1 MVWTVSDLLGI
12 GEIGST
18 MTLMELLA
26 VGIAVLI
33 VAHVLRRPWLRPM
46 GLTVILAVYVAA
58 HAILLGIQVLAA
70 LVFVVLLITHVELRI
85 LADRFARL
93 YEAAL
98 SAADWARLR
107 AALGRAV
114 LRLAT
119 AAILAVVVPLFAADL
134 AVAGVVPLTT
144 IPSAILLAAGLVAVI
159 LALAIL
165 PSLRGRGAYSSG
177 RTERGAKDN

>member
-1 MVWTVSDLLGI
+1 MVLGASVGWTLADLFAI
-12 GEIGST
+12 GVVGSRIALT
-18 MTLMELLA
+18 VLLFI
-26 VGIAVLI
+26 GIAVLI
-33 VAHVLRRPWLRPM
+33 VAHALRRPGLRPM
-46 GLTVILAVYVAA
+46 GLAVVLAVYVAA
-58 HAILLGIQVLAA
+58 HAFFLGVQVLAA

-98 SAADWARLR
+98 SAADRARIR

-119 AAILAVVVPLFAADL
+119 AAILAVVVPLIAADL

-144 IPSAILLAAGLVAVI
+144 IPSAILLAAGLVAVV

-165 PSLRGRGAYSSG
+165 PSLRGRA
-177 RTERGAKDN
+177 A